1 MPRCDR
7 AGHWGPQALPSHAE
21 TMGLSLAL
29 ESQHC
34 TLIPREPVAKAQAAW
49 VPSKASR
56 SRDAPCLGRV
66 LRFSWARLIM
76 GTEGCSTDQSSL
88 PGILSPCFYPT
99 LPPLTN
105 PTPTLLGGSS
115 RKGGVG
121 RGAQQPRGKVG
132 PGSPRQTWSTWKHQP
147 QSEASQRR
155 AWLGSLFHPHPLAL
169 VVARVSAPAGAPWPP
184 QPARCSCS
192 GLQVQLCTAM
202 PNLGG
207 RPSPHHS
214 VHSLPSAWTASGSLE
229 LTKSR
234 PPNSPK

>member
-121 RGAQQPRGKVG
+121 RGAQQPRGRWG
-132 PGSPRQTWSTWKHQP
+132 PGPQGKPGAPGST
-147 QSEASQRR
+147 SLSQRQ
-155 AWLGSLFHPHPLAL
+155 ASAGLGWGHSFIPTLL
-169 VVARVSAPAGAPWPP
+169 PW
-184 QPARCSCS
+184 
-192 GLQVQLCTAM
+192 
-202 PNLGG
+202 
-207 RPSPHHS
+207 
-214 VHSLPSAWTASGSLE
+214 W
-229 LTKSR
+229 
-234 PPNSPK
+234 